1 MRRLL
6 CAFVLGFLLAG
17 VSPGSAASVYLDQ
30 KRLAETVAKAAQLP
44 RVHALIVALDGQ
56 PIMEHVFHGPGLDEP
71 VNIKSAS
78 KSIISALV
86 GIAIDEGMIKN
97 ANQPI
102 LPLLEK
108 RAPHEMDPKVATIT
122 VDHLLSMRAGLERTS
137 GLQNYGRWVQSAN
150 WVSFALSRE
159 FIDEPGGEM
168 LYSTGNTHLLS
179 AILTDVS
186 GRSTWDLAHDWLGE
200 PLGMTIPHWAR
211 DPQGVYFGGNE
222 MRLSPRDLLRFG
234 EMYRNGGVYGGYQV
248 VPRAWVRASWTLRTI
263 DNLGRGYGYGWF
275 IAQAHGLPVYY
286 AWGFGGQMLYVIPSL
301 KLTVVIT
308 SDTHTG
314 SAVDNHLCRLHDLV
328 AMGFMPAVMEMPPSA
343 ADGPVC

>member
-1 MRRLL
+1 MPRLFL
-6 CAFVLGFLLAG
+6 AFILGFLFAG
-17 VSPGSAASVYLDQ
+17 FTQANAASTYLDP
-30 KRLAETVAKAAQLP
+30 KRIDETIARAAQSP
-44 RVHALIVALDGQ
+44 RIHAMIMALDGK
-56 PIMEHVFHGPGLDEP
+56 PIVEHVFHGPGLDEP

-78 KSIISALV
+78 KSIISALI
-86 GIAIDEGMIKN
+86 GIAIDERMIKD

-137 GLQNYGRWVQSAN
+137 GMQNYGRWVQSPN
-150 WVSFALSRE
+150 WVNFALSRD

-186 GRSTWDLAHDWLGE
+186 GRTTLELAHDWLGE
-200 PLGMTIPHWAR
+200 PLGMTIPQWPR

-222 MRLSPRDLLRFG
+222 MKLSPHDLLRFG

-248 VPRAWVRASWTLRTI
+248 VPRAWVRASWTVRTI

-275 IAQAHGLPVYY
+275 IAQAHGYPVYY
-286 AWGFGGQMLYVIPSL
+286 AWGFGGQMLYVIPNL
-301 KLTVVIT
+301 KLTVVMT
-308 SDTHTG
+308 SDTNTG
-314 SAVDNHLCRLHDLV
+314 SAVGNHLCKLHDLV
-328 AMGFMPAVMEMPPSA
+328 ANGFMPAVMETPPPVT
-343 ADGPVC
+343 DGPVC